1 MTLHKFD
8 KIKEALISWIN
19 LSEIEGQCFLFL
31 ILNGKMPLDKIS
43 TALNLSLEMTSD
55 TLNSLIEK
63 GLILEMMREYQSFH
77 PKFSIINAY
86 RLHCQR
92 TGIEF
97 KKNTHVDNLASELEK
112 VHDSART
119 K

>member
-1 MTLHKFD
+1 
-8 KIKEALISWIN
+8 
-19 LSEIEGQCFLFL
+19 
-31 ILNGKMPLDKIS
+31 
-43 TALNLSLEMTSD
+43 
-55 TLNSLIEK
+55 
-63 GLILEMMREYQSFH
+63 LILELTREYQSFH
-77 PKFSIINAY
+77 PKFSIVNAY

-97 KKNTHVDNLASELEK
+97 KKNTHIDKLASVLEK

>member
-1 MTLHKFD
+1 MILHKFD
-8 KIKEALISWIN
+8 KIKESLISLIN
-19 LSEIEGQCFLFL
+19 LSEIEAHCFLFL
-31 ILNGKMPLDKIS
+31 ILNGKTPLDKIS
-43 TALNLSLEMTSD
+43 TALNLPLEMTSE
-55 TLNSLIEK
+55 TLNGLVEK
-63 GLILEMMREYQSFH
+63 GLILELTGEYQSFH
-77 PKFSIINAY
+77 PKFSIVNAY

-97 KKNTHVDNLASELEK
+97 KKNTHIDKLASVLEK